1 MSITRR
7 TTVAI
12 LVALVPALILSG
24 CGESTP
30 TGPTLSSTKGP
41 AQLLRNEVADRVPP
55 AAVDQIAD
63 PIDASVA
70 CGDNG
75 MKRAWRS
82 SVLMFV
88 APDAAWRITSIADDL
103 SGSLGEQGWKASTNE
118 SSPSIS
124 QVTLKNA
131 ATNAVINL
139 TVTQPVDEDGNG
151 ATLAIAA
158 DGPCVVTDGPDSDE
172 VKKLEGRA

>member
-1 MSITRR
+1 MSGTRR
-7 TTVAI
+7 TVVA
-12 LVALVPALILSG
+12 LFVALVPALILGG
-24 CGESTP
+24 CAEAAP
-30 TGPTLSSTKGP
+30 TGPTLSTTKGP

-55 AAVDQIAD
+55 ATVDQIAD
-63 PIDASVA
+63 PIDESIA

-75 MKRAWRS
+75 NKRAWRS

-88 APDAAWRITSIADDL
+88 APDAAWRIESIAEDL
-103 SGSLGEQGWKASTNE
+103 STSLVEQGWAATVNE
-118 SSPSIS
+118 SSPSIA
-124 QVTLKNA
+124 QTTLKNA